1 MKTRTAR
8 QLILAYFII
17 SVIYCTIL
25 TFGKCTRDRAETDPA
40 TGTIVEEWKI
50 YYEYN
55 VIGCDTIPIDTI
67 GVQIYRDQRTGTPQ
81 QWDLFD
87 KCIENYPSDAVCD
100 SCYNAIFSNRS
111 IV

>member
-1 MKTRTAR
+1 MKARTTR
-8 QLILAYFII
+8 QLIIAFFMLA
-17 SVIYCTIL
+17 VIFCTL
-25 TFGKCTRDRAETDPA
+25 TIFNKCAGLRAETDPA
-40 TGTIVEEWKI
+40 TGTIIEEWKI

-55 VIGCDTIPIDTI
+55 VVNGDTIPIDTI

-87 KCIENYPSDAVCD
+87 KCIEKYPSDAVCD
-100 SCYNAIFSNRS
+100 SCFTSIFNNRS